1 MGGTSVGVEADS
13 VAFVVAVAVAEA
25 LVGLGLGTGE
35 LVGSGL
41 GGSFVGV
48 DSTSIL
54 ATTSASGVGV
64 SAV

>member
-13 VAFVVAVAVAEA
+13 VAFVVAVAGA

-41 GGSFVGV
+41 GGSCVDVG
-48 DSTSIL
+48 
-54 ATTSASGVGV
+54 
-64 SAV
+64 